1 MWFLSLFTAEQ
12 FPTYIRCSC
21 FGICNIEGIIRALIA
36 VNMML
41 LADDT
46 IHIVTI
52 ITGGITIGI
61 SPIVILLE
69 ETSGKELDEIAD
81 YYKPLLDKN

>member
-1 MWFLSLFTAEQ
+1 
-12 FPTYIRCSC
+12 
-21 FGICNIEGIIRALIA
+21 
-36 VNMML
+36 MML

-46 IHIVTI
+46 IHIATI
-52 ITGGITIGI
+52 ITGGIIIII